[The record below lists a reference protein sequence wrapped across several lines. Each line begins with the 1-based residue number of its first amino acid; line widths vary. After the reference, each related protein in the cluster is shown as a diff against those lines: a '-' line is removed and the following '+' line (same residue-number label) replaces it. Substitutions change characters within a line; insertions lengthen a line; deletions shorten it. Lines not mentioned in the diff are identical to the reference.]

1 MSELLASLLAWG
13 VMMLAFGCLG
23 FALAVG
29 AALGIEVV
37 VGL

>member
-1 MSELLASLLAWG
+1 MSDLLASLLAWAG
-13 VMMLAFGCLG
+13 IMLAFGCLG

>member
-1 MSELLASLLAWG
+1 MSEPLASPLAWG
-13 VMMLAFGCLG
+13 VTMLAFGCLG
-23 FALAVG
+23 VALAVG

>member
-1 MSELLASLLAWG
+1 MSELLASLLAWA
-13 VMMLAFGCLG
+13 VTMLAFGCLG

-29 AALGIEVV
+29 GALGIEVV